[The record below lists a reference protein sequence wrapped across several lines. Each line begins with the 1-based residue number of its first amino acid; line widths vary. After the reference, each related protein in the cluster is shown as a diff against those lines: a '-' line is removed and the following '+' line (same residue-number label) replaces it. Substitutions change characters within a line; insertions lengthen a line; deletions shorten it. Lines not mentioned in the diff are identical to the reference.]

1 MTRGDARHT
10 RLRTFV
16 PEIVV
21 LLVLALAVASFEH
34 DLGRRLGIAPESPA
48 EISAPSGLDL
58 PEPTAPGAVAPA
70 VTGGSP
76 SRVAVEAALSA
87 YLSDRKLGPHVVAA
101 VGTIDGTTIYDNR
114 GGLVTPASMTKLLTA
129 AAALASLGPDRTF
142 ATRVVAGTGR
152 RVVLVGGGDPFL
164 DRAPDESAVYPPHAD
179 LRTLA
184 RRTASTLRQQG
195 RASVRLGFD
204 DSLFTGPTFNPAWP
218 ADYAVDVVPPIT
230 ALWVEQ
236 GDKATGWGFEPDPS
250 LAAAEAFAAELRAA
264 GIRVEGRPDR
274 MIAPHG
280 AARLAAVASPPVRQ
294 IVDRL
299 LLVSDNNAS
308 EVMAHHVGLAEGFGG
323 SFEGGAR
330 GVRAVLAELGVTLDP
345 REVVYDGSGLSRRNR
360 LAPAT
365 LLRVL
370 ALGAVESR
378 PELRNVLSGLPVAG
392 FNGSL
397 GYRFEDADPAGRGR
411 VAAKTGTLT
420 GVSGLAGIATDLDG
434 TPMLFVVAADKVRK
448 ADTQDARDALDSLAA
463 ALGAC
468 HCS

>member
-1 MTRGDARHT
+1 M
-10 RLRTFV
+10 
-16 PEIVV
+16 
-21 LLVLALAVASFEH
+21 LLVLALAVASFEY
-34 DLGRRLGIAPESPA
+34 DLGRRLGIAPDSPA

-76 SRVAVEAALSA
+76 SPVAVEAALST

-101 VGTIDGTTIYDNR
+101 VGTIDGTTVYDNR

-142 ATRVVAGTGR
+142 TTRVVAGTGR
-152 RVVLVGGGDPFL
+152 RIVLVGGGDPFL
-164 DRAPDESAVYPPHAD
+164 ERRSDSSDYPRHAD
-179 LRTLA
+179 VRTLA
-184 RRTASTLRQQG
+184 RRTAATLREQG

-230 ALWVEQ
+230 ALWVDQ
-236 GDKATGWGFEPDPS
+236 GNKATGWGYERDPS

-330 GVRAVLAELGVTLDP
+330 GVRAVLSELGVSLGP
-345 REVVYDGSGLSRRNR
+345 GEVVYDGSGLSRRNR

-378 PELRNVLSGLPVAG
+378 PELRHVISGLPVAA

-397 GYRFEDADPAGRGR
+397 GHRFEEADPAGRGR

-434 TPMLFVVAADKVRK
+434 TPMLFVVAADRVRK
-448 ADTQDARDALDSLAA
+448 SDTLDAREALDRLAA

>member
-1 MTRGDARHT
+1 M
-10 RLRTFV
+10 
-16 PEIVV
+16 
-21 LLVLALAVASFEH
+21 LLVLALAVASFEL

-58 PEPTAPGAVAPA
+58 PELPVPAEVAPA
-70 VTGGSP
+70 VTGGTPSP
-76 SRVAVEAALSA
+76 VAVEAALSA
-87 YLSDRKLGPHVVAA
+87 YLSDRKLGRHVVAT
-101 VGTIDGTTIYDNR
+101 VGTVDGTTVYDNR

-142 ATRVVAGTGR
+142 TTRVVSGTGR
-152 RVVLVGGGDPFL
+152 RIVLVGGGDPFL
-164 DRAPDESAVYPPHAD
+164 DSKPGDSSDYPRHAD
-179 LRTLA
+179 VRTLA
-184 RRTASTLRQQG
+184 QRTAATLRKQG

-230 ALWVEQ
+230 ALWVDQ
-236 GDKATGWGFEPDPS
+236 GDSRDGWGYERDPA
-250 LAAAEAFAAELRAA
+250 LAAAEVFADELRAA

-274 MIAPHG
+274 MVAPHG
-280 AARLAAVASPPVRQ
+280 APRLAAVASPPVRQ
-294 IVDRL
+294 IVDRV
-299 LLVSDNNAS
+299 LLVSDNQAA
-308 EVMAHHVGLAEGFGG
+308 ELLAHHVGLAEGFGG

-330 GVRAVLAELGVTLDP
+330 GVRAVLAELGVTLGP
-345 REVVYDGSGLSRRNR
+345 REVVYDGSGLSRRNL

-370 ALGAVESR
+370 ALGTVESR
-378 PELRNVLSGLPVAG
+378 PELRNVVSGLPVAA
-392 FNGSL
+392 FSGSL

-434 TPMLFVVAADKVRK
+434 TPMLFVLAADRVRK
-448 ADTQDARDALDSLAA
+448 SDTLDAREALDSLAA